1 MTLPFELYVAT
12 RYLLAKRR
20 QAFISVIS
28 AVSALGVTVGVMAL
42 IIALAL
48 MTGMQQEIRDRIV
61 GAAAHVYVQ
70 KLLGGGFVDREAEL
84 ARLAAVPGVVA
95 AAPATLGYGMAT
107 AHGVDAFVTLKGV
120 DPVLEA
126 QVTEVA
132 ESMVLGSF
140 AALSE
145 PREGVLGG
153 VVIGDDLSRSLRAS
167 VGDTVSVLT
176 VQGATL
182 SPWGPVPR
190 WWRLEVVGVFSLGLR
205 EYDSSYGFVTL
216 DAAGRLFNKDRVDM
230 IELRVEDVD
239 EAPAVAS
246 AVTETLGA
254 EYFARDW
261 GQLNQALFSALGLEK
276 LAIGVTIGLIMMVA
290 ALNIVASLV
299 LLVMEKSRDIA
310 ILKTMGAS
318 SRSIRTVFVLQ
329 GGIIGAVGTVVGA
342 ASGVALSWAA
352 DRYQWIRLPEM
363 VYDGVA
369 SVPFRVEPSNF
380 LLVVAGSLV
389 VCLLATL
396 YPSRQASR
404 LDPAEALRYQ

>member
-126 QVTEVA
+126 QVTQVA
-132 ESMVLGSF
+132 ESIVLGSF
-140 AALSE
+140 TALSE
-145 PREGVLGG
+145 PRDGALGG

-167 VGDTVSVLT
+167 VGDTISVLT

-216 DAAGRLFNKDRVDM
+216 DAAGRLFNKDRADM

-239 EAPAVAS
+239 DAPAVAS

-261 GQLNQALFSALGLEK
+261 GQLNQALFSALWLEK
-276 LAIGVTIGLIMMVA
+276 MAIGITIGLIMMVA

-318 SRSIRTVFVLQ
+318 SRSIRIIFVLQ
-329 GGIIGAVGTVVGA
+329 GGIIGAVGTAVGA
-342 ASGVALSWAA
+342 ACGVGLSWAA

>member
-12 RYLLAKRR
+12 RYLVAKRR

-42 IIALAL
+42 VIALAL

-70 KLLGGGFVDREAEL
+70 KLLGGGFVDREAEIAKL
-84 ARLAAVPGVVA
+84 ATVPGVVA
-95 AAPATLGYGMAT
+95 AAPAMLGYGMAT
-107 AHGVDAFVTLKGV
+107 AQGVDAFITLKGV

-126 QVTEVA
+126 RVTEVA
-132 ESMVLGSF
+132 GSIVGGSF
-140 AALSE
+140 TALSE
-145 PREGVLGG
+145 PRDGAVGG

-167 VGDTVSVLT
+167 VGDTISVLT
-176 VQGATL
+176 PQGATL
-182 SPWGPVPR
+182 SPMGPMPR
-190 WWRLEVVGVFSLGLR
+190 WRRLEVVGIFSLGLR
-205 EYDSSYGFVTL
+205 EYDSAYGFVSL
-216 DAAGRLFNKDRVDM
+216 DVAGRLFNRDRVDM
-230 IELRVEDVD
+230 MELRVEDLD

-254 EYFARDW
+254 EYFAQDW
-261 GQLNQALFSALGLEK
+261 GELNQALFSALWLEK
-276 LAIGVTIGLIMMVA
+276 MAIGITIGLIMMVA

-310 ILKTMGAS
+310 ILKTMGAT

-329 GGIIGAVGTVVGA
+329 GGIIGVVGTGVGA
-342 ASGVALSWAA
+342 ACGVALSWFA
-352 DRYQWIRLPEM
+352 DRYQWIRVPSS
-363 VYDGVA
+363 VYDMGW
-369 SVPFRVEPSNF
+369 VPFRVEPGNF
-380 LLVVAGSLV
+380 LLVVLGSLA

-404 LDPAEALRYQ
+404 LDPAEALRYE